1 MWKKRLTGIPF
12 WLLWGLRLLPSSVGS
27 PDQRLAD
34 VINSFHIC
42 RHSIL
47 VNTTIHFWSMPRWLR
62 SLGFC
67 FRLPGMQF
75 CQFKMKQF
83 QNSVAHLCH
92 LGIHRVSW
100 GLQGPSILIV
110 FFFNAVFVAVFL
122 KLFIPFFF
130 CLIIRL
136 DSLETALRKYWH
148 NFHTTSKKLWNN
160 LQTAPRKL
168 WDNFEPI
175 LRQLWENF
183 ETIVEGLWN
192 QLEATLENIA
202 TTLGPPDDCL
212 VIIGG
217 AYLCLVVS
225 MYGHF

>member
-1 MWKKRLTGIPF
+1 MRIPTATLNSWKSWSKVGWCNKFLPHLSPF
-12 WLLWGLRLLPSSVGS
+12 NLGQYHPSLFVNAKVIKKSGLLLSIARNAVLPIQNEAISKFCGTPV
-27 PDQRLAD
+27 
-34 VINSFHIC
+34 SFGNTQT
-42 RHSIL
+42 IL
-47 VNTTIHFWSMPRWLR
+47 MSARTFYSY
-62 SLGFC
+62 SL
-67 FRLPGMQF
+67 
-75 CQFKMKQF
+75 
-83 QNSVAHLCH
+83 
-92 LGIHRVSW
+92 
-100 GLQGPSILIV
+100 
-110 FFFNAVFVAVFL
+110 FFNAVFVAVFL

-212 VIIGG
+212 MIIGG